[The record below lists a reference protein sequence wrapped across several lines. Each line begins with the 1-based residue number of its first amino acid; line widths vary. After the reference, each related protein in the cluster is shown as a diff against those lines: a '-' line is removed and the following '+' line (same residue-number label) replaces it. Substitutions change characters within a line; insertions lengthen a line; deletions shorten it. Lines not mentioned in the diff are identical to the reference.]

1 MCYNEKTMKK
11 VRYQAM
17 RAVITVIG
25 KDMVGILAK
34 VSTVCA
40 NHGINVLEV
49 TQSILQDMFAMIMMV
64 DIDGSNVPF
73 TVFADEL
80 TALGE
85 SMGLSIHAM
94 HEDIFN
100 SMHTI

>member
-1 MCYNEKTMKK
+1 
-11 VRYQAM
+11 M

-40 NHGINVLEV
+40 ENGVNVVEV
-49 TQSILQDMFAMIMMV
+49 TQSMLQEMFAMIMMV
-64 DIDGSNVPF
+64 DISDCDVPF
-73 TVFADEL
+73 TAFSEEL
-80 TALGE
+80 NALGKE
-85 SMGLSIHAM
+85 MGLSVHAM

-100 SMHTI
+100 SMHRI